1 MADTLTI
8 RLSPKDRE
16 TLQELA
22 RARGLGVSALV
33 RDLAEA
39 EARRVRRSAIRAE
52 GERIVAYLAE
62 HPEAREE
69 IESYGIPAGEP
80 R

>member
-8 RLSPKDRE
+8 RLDPKDRA

-33 RDLAEA
+33 RELAEA
-39 EARRVRRSAIRAE
+39 EALRARRAAIRME
-52 GERIVAYLAE
+52 GERIAEYLAT
-62 HPEAREE
+62 HPKAREE
-69 IESYGIPAGEP
+69 LESYGVPAGEP
-80 R
+80 C